1 MGAIDGLVVG
11 PLEGCCVGCRV
22 GLSVGL
28 NTGANDGCSVGELLV
43 GFTGGDADSGVFG
56 VVPVPED
63 RVNTNSGLN
72 FPDIYSR
79 EAKSTPFEE

>member
-28 NTGANDGCSVGELLV
+28 RELLV
-43 GFTGGDADSGVFG
+43 GCTVGDADSGVFG
-56 VVPVPED
+56 LVD

-72 FPDIYSR
+72 FPDLYSR
-79 EAKSTPFEE
+79 EAKSTPFVE